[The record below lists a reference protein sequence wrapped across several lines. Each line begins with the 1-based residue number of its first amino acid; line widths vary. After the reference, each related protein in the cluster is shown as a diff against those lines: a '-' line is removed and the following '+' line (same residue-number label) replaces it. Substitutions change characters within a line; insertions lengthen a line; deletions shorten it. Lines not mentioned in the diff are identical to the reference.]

1 MKKFSVS
8 RIKSGLKRQNKGKC
22 VAGHGVNGNT
32 NADRETE
39 YDEK

>member
-8 RIKSGLKRQNKGKC
+8 RIKLGIERQNKNKY
-22 VAGHGVNGNT
+22 VAGHGVNSNT
-32 NADRETE
+32 NADRETK